1 MTRDPYHPRAWSVER
16 LHRAIG
22 SGMVTRLQAS
32 AATGIPEDRITAL
45 LHNGAE
51 PTDAERT
58 TIAAW
63 ADQLERGES
72 GARGIR
78 LA

>member
-16 LHRAIG
+16 LHRALG
-22 SGMVTRLQAS
+22 SRLVTRLQAS
-32 AATGIPEDRITAL
+32 AATGIPEDRIAAL

-51 PTDAERT
+51 PTEAERV

-63 ADQLERGES
+63 ADQLDRGEAA
-72 GARGIR
+72 ARGVR

>member
-1 MTRDPYHPRAWSVER
+1 MTPTPYHPRAWSVER

-22 SGMVTRLQAS
+22 SRLVTLLQAS
-32 AATGIPEDRITAL
+32 TATGIAEDRITAL

-51 PTDAERT
+51 PTDAERA

-72 GARGIR
+72 SARGIR